1 MAGVVAAHIGLQGA
15 LFGALHARLVAGRS
29 PPGPSRD
36 ALATLSVMKWRQS
49 PRRTPRL
56 VISFSGLDG
65 AGKTGQIEALVRDLE
80 RRGRTEVLWLRFN
93 MWPESLVTRLPV
105 SFRSSVPP
113 KRGNGS
119 ARIGGGRVRLGRI
132 ADVTVLLRRRVLA
145 VIGVMAAISTGLSL
159 RRRAA
164 RSNAELLV
172 LDRYRIDSI
181 VKLQYWYPVAPAS
194 MLADLVTALAPAPD
208 LEIYLRVD
216 ADVAYRRK
224 PEEWTADQLDR
235 QARLYDHVA
244 ARLPSAL
251 VLDGHEDP
259 EAVAE
264 AVADAVRGA
273 IGAPQ

>member
-15 LFGALHARLVAGRS
+15 LFGALPAPLVPGRS
-29 PPGPSRD
+29 PPSPSRH
-36 ALATLSVMKWRQS
+36 ALAALPVMKWRRS

-56 VISFSGLDG
+56 VVSFSGLDG
-65 AGKTGQIEALVRDLE
+65 AGKTGQIEALVRELE

-93 MWPESLVTRLPV
+93 MWPDFVTRLPV

-113 KRGNGS
+113 RRRNGS
-119 ARIGGGRVRLGRI
+119 AGIGGGRVRLGRV
-132 ADVTVLLRRRVLA
+132 ADLSVPLRRLA
-145 VIGVMAAISTGLSL
+145 LPVIGVMAAISTGMSL
-159 RRRAA
+159 RVRAA

-181 VKLQYWYPVAPAS
+181 VKLQYWYPLAPAS

-224 PEEWTADQLDR
+224 PEEWTVDQLDR
-235 QARLYDHVA
+235 QARLYDGVA

-259 EAVAE
+259 EAVA
-264 AVADAVRGA
+264 DAVRGA
-273 IGAPQ
+273 IGALQ